1 MTDSCLDGEGVA
13 TAGPE
18 GRLNPQMKDK
28 EESVMTSPSEEGIE
42 VVVEEVEW
50 IDPTPPK
57 RARRTRPTP
66 PAPHASIPV
75 LIENAVQEV
84 KSYFESQL
92 EVLKLKAKRTASQAA
107 ASIVMIVAAVLF
119 ALLLL
124 WWTFHTAEVALA
136 LVVPAWAAAL
146 IVWGI
151 LLLLVIIFAAIGAI
165 MALGAKNDAPN
176 PKEMVEDD
184 IQTLKSD
191 LTQAKEG
198 LDK

>member
-1 MTDSCLDGEGVA
+1 
-13 TAGPE
+13 
-18 GRLNPQMKDK
+18 
-28 EESVMTSPSEEGIE
+28 MTSPSEEGIE

-57 RARRTRPTP
+57 RARRPRPTP

-151 LLLLVIIFAAIGAI
+151 LLLLVIIFAPVGAI

>member
-1 MTDSCLDGEGVA
+1 
-13 TAGPE
+13 
-18 GRLNPQMKDK
+18 
-28 EESVMTSPSEEGIE
+28 MTSPSEEGFE

-57 RARRTRPTP
+57 RAKRRRPTP
-66 PAPHASIPV
+66 PPAHPSLPA
-75 LIENAVQEV
+75 LIESAVQEV
-84 KSYFESQL
+84 KNYFESQL
-92 EVLKLKAKRTASQAA
+92 ELLQLKLKRAANQAA

-136 LVVPAWAAAL
+136 LVVPEWAAAL

-151 LLLLVIIFAAIGAI
+151 LLLLVVVFGTIGVI

-184 IQTLKSD
+184 IQTLKTD
-191 LTQAKEG
+191 LAQAKEG

>member
-1 MTDSCLDGEGVA
+1 
-13 TAGPE
+13 
-18 GRLNPQMKDK
+18 
-28 EESVMTSPSEEGIE
+28 MTSPSEEGFE

-57 RARRTRPTP
+57 RAKRRRPTP
-66 PAPHASIPV
+66 PPAHPSHPA
-75 LIENAVQEV
+75 LIESAVQEV
-84 KSYFESQL
+84 KNYFESQL
-92 EVLKLKAKRTASQAA
+92 ELLQLKLKRAANQAA

-136 LVVPAWAAAL
+136 LVVPEWAAAL

-151 LLLLVIIFAAIGAI
+151 LLLLVIVFGTIGVI

-184 IQTLKSD
+184 IQTLKTD
-191 LTQAKEG
+191 LAQAKEG